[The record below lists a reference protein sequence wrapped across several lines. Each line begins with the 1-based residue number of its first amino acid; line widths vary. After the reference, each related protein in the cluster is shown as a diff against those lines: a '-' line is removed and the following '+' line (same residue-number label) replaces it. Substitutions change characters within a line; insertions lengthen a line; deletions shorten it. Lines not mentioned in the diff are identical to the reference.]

1 MGHLWR
7 RKMPKESKLGKKGV
21 KSLLDRLT
29 LKFLYS
35 PKK

>member
-1 MGHLWR
+1 MGHLQR

-21 KSLLDRLT
+21 KSLLDGLT